1 MVPLIQVLN
10 RFPHNCS
17 VHYSI
22 IQIIIG
28 AFHLDAMQPMNNN
41 FFSSYKTKLNKYQAM
56 KIPEIAFHSL
66 FARPIYTEG
75 SPCLSVK
82 SISKYFTSLAIQNSD
97 LLCILIQAL
106 GG

>member
-1 MVPLIQVLN
+1 
-10 RFPHNCS
+10 
-17 VHYSI
+17 
-22 IQIIIG
+22 
-28 AFHLDAMQPMNNN
+28 
-41 FFSSYKTKLNKYQAM
+41 M

>member
-1 MVPLIQVLN
+1 
-10 RFPHNCS
+10 
-17 VHYSI
+17 
-22 IQIIIG
+22 
-28 AFHLDAMQPMNNN
+28 
-41 FFSSYKTKLNKYQAM
+41 M

-66 FARPIYTEG
+66 FPRPIYAKG

-82 SISKYFTSLAIQNSD
+82 SISKYFTSLAIQNFD